1 MIDLSSYKQAAK
13 QQLEP
18 NIYNHS
24 LSLAACMAGLYDYL
38 AENKQLSDT
47 EPSKDLWEL
56 AALVHDIDYCP
67 GYKETHPSNTLEVLA
82 KYNLEL
88 DPVVHNIVRA
98 HAPELTGYK
107 PQSKAE
113 WAIFCADSLT
123 GLITAVAFVYP
134 SRKLAEV
141 KTSSVLKRFL
151 KEPKFAAGTRR
162 DEVKQCELPEGLG
175 IPLEKFIEVCL
186 ASMQKI
192 ATKIGL

>member
-1 MIDLSSYKQAAK
+1 MIDLAPYKQAAK

-47 EPSKDLWEL
+47 EPGKDLWEV

-67 GYKETHPSNTLEVLA
+67 GYKETHPHKTMEILA
-82 KYNLEL
+82 KYKLDL
-88 DPVVHNIVRA
+88 DPIAHNIVKA
-98 HAPELTGYK
+98 HAPELTGYQPK
-107 PQSKAE
+107 SKAE

-141 KTSSVLKRFL
+141 KTNSVLKRFL
-151 KEPKFAAGTRR
+151 KEPKFASGTRR
-162 DEVKQCELPEGLG
+162 DEVKQCELPQVLG
-175 IPLEKFIEVCL
+175 IPLEKFIEICL
-186 ASMQKI
+186 TSMQKI
-192 ATKIGL
+192 APEIGL